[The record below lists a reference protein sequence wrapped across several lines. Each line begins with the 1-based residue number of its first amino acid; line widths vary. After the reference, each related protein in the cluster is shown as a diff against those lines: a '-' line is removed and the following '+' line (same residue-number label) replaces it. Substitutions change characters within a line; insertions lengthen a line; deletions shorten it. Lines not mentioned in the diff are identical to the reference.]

1 MNVESVLLF
10 YYTTLSPR
18 FNKEIDQMNPD
29 NQVIVVAFNGL
40 ITKLRPIGA
49 VGESE
54 GLARAHW
61 KGISAIRATPP

>member
-1 MNVESVLLF
+1 
-10 YYTTLSPR
+10 
-18 FNKEIDQMNPD
+18 MNPD
-29 NQVIVVAFNGL
+29 NQIIVVAFNGL